1 MRGRANGAF
10 RTVVLISNSA
20 SPAVLS
26 AIVVVASSAVAFAV
40 AGALGLASAA
50 VAAVTPLRDYA
61 VREPDA
67 SEVVGPTTRD
77 EAVTASGEE

>member
-1 MRGRANGAF
+1 
-10 RTVVLISNSA
+10 
-20 SPAVLS
+20 
-26 AIVVVASSAVAFAV
+26 VASSAVAFAV
-40 AGALGLASAA
+40 AGALAIASAA

-67 SEVVGPTTRD
+67 SEVAHPAIRD